1 MGGQLPAEVG
11 EFADF
16 LRALTRRLDRGTGWY
31 GVFARRDPKGLE
43 ACLDGHEVPPWDVV
57 QALLQDLSVHDGPQA
72 ARDAAARAADLYR
85 ASVRVYDTE
94 VGGAA
99 ALRERLEA
107 MGREQHRAAGRERHL
122 QETLHTA
129 ADPAARDALTAD
141 LAWARDDRERA
152 TARCEELRARL
163 TAVTERSEGPG
174 HTAHGDDVPGDGHD
188 PARPGAGG
196 YPSGGRG
203 SDGRAGEGFGPD
215 HVERGGHGQQGSERE
230 LSRPVGF
237 GSGERGA
244 DEFGP
249 DGRAV
254 DGYDSA
260 HLQPG
265 GHGPRGPEREPL
277 LPDDLVPDGRAADG
291 YGPDHPRPGGRSPER
306 PERETLRADDGGTP
320 SRGGAPG
327 AAPESGL
334 EHPTPAARSRPRGA
348 RFAGVEA
355 DDGDG
360 GGGAAPPPDPAPAP
374 AVDAAEAPATP
385 RGARF
390 AGAYGDGGGPR
401 RRRRGGRDEG
411 ATHRAVREAARRG
424 EAHRAAAEAVT
435 RLGSLRAQGR
445 GGEAHMVLC
454 ETAAWPAPRLPVLAA
469 ELERAG
475 LGADV
480 ATLLWEM
487 ACLPPAR
494 LAAAAE
500 ALMRAGREAD
510 GERLLR
516 QSVARPVAETAHT
529 ALALVAAG
537 AGHEADLLLRAL
549 LRARSPEEAAG
560 AAGEDPATL
569 VPLLLDAADR
579 VSASS
584 RNDLALAL
592 RTAGLA

>member
-16 LRALTRRLDRGTGWY
+16 LRALARRLDRGTGWY

-94 VGGAA
+94 VGGAG
-99 ALRERLEA
+99 ALRGRLEA
-107 MGREQHRAAGRERHL
+107 MRSEQHRAAGRERHL

-163 TAVTERSEGPG
+163 TAVTERSEEPG

-196 YPSGGRG
+196 YPSGERG
-203 SDGRAGEGFGPD
+203 PDGRAAEGYGPD
-215 HVERGGHGQQGSERE
+215 HVERGGHGPQGAARE

-237 GSGERGA
+237 GSGGRGA
-244 DEFGP
+244 DGL
-249 DGRAV
+249 GA
-254 DGYDSA
+254 
-260 HLQPG
+260 
-265 GHGPRGPEREPL
+265 
-277 LPDDLVPDGRAADG
+277 DGRAAAG
-291 YGPDHPRPGGRSPER
+291 CGPDHPRPGGRTPER
-306 PERETLRADDGGTP
+306 PERETLRSDDGGTP
-320 SRGGAPG
+320 SRGGTPG

-360 GGGAAPPPDPAPAP
+360 GGGATPPPDLAPAP

-401 RRRRGGRDEG
+401 RRRRGGRDES

>member
-99 ALRERLEA
+99 VLRERLEA

-152 TARCEELRARL
+152 TARCEELSARL

-174 HTAHGDDVPGDGHD
+174 HTAHGDDVPGDAHD
-188 PARPGAGG
+188 P
-196 YPSGGRG
+196 
-203 SDGRAGEGFGPD
+203 
-215 HVERGGHGQQGSERE
+215 
-230 LSRPVGF
+230 
-237 GSGERGA
+237 
-244 DEFGP
+244 
-249 DGRAV
+249 
-254 DGYDSA
+254 A

-291 YGPDHPRPGGRSPER
+291 YGPDHPQPGGRSPER
-306 PERETLRADDGGTP
+306 PERETLRADGG
-320 SRGGAPG
+320 GGPG

-360 GGGAAPPPDPAPAP
+360 GGGAAPHPDPAPAP

-401 RRRRGGRDEG
+401 RRRRGGRDES

>member
-16 LRALTRRLDRGTGWY
+16 LRALTRRLDRGAGWY

-57 QALLQDLSVHDGPQA
+57 QALLQDLSVHDSPQA

-107 MGREQHRAAGRERHL
+107 MRSEQHRAAGRERHL

-129 ADPAARDALTAD
+129 ADPAARDALNAD

-152 TARCEELRARL
+152 TARCEELSARL
-163 TAVTERSEGPG
+163 TAL
-174 HTAHGDDVPGDGHD
+174 DDVPGDGHD
-188 PARPGAGG
+188 PARTGAGG
-196 YPSGGRG
+196 YPSGERG
-203 SDGRAGEGFGPD
+203 SDGRA
-215 HVERGGHGQQGSERE
+215 
-230 LSRPVGF
+230 
-237 GSGERGA
+237 
-244 DEFGP
+244 P
-249 DGRAV
+249 DGYGSDR
-254 DGYDSA
+254 
-260 HLQPG
+260 LQSG
-265 GHGPRGPEREPL
+265 GHGPGGPERGL

-291 YGPDHPRPGGRSPER
+291 YGPDHLQPGGRSPER
-306 PERETLRADDGGTP
+306 PERETLRPDGG
-320 SRGGAPG
+320 GDPG

-360 GGGAAPPPDPAPAP
+360 GGGAAPHPDPAPAP
-374 AVDAAEAPATP
+374 AVDTAEAPATP

-401 RRRRGGRDEG
+401 RRRRGGRDES

>member
-1 MGGQLPAEVG
+1 M
-11 EFADF
+11 
-16 LRALTRRLDRGTGWY
+16 
-31 GVFARRDPKGLE
+31 
-43 ACLDGHEVPPWDVV
+43 PPWDVV

-99 ALRERLEA
+99 GLRERLEA
-107 MGREQHRAAGRERHL
+107 MRREQHRAAGRERHL

-152 TARCEELRARL
+152 TARCEELSARL
-163 TAVTERSEGPG
+163 TAATERSEAPG
-174 HTAHGDDVPGDGHD
+174 HTAHGDDVPGDGHA
-188 PARPGAGG
+188 PARPAAGG
-196 YPSGGRG
+196 YPSDGRG
-203 SDGRAGEGFGPD
+203 
-215 HVERGGHGQQGSERE
+215 
-230 LSRPVGF
+230 
-237 GSGERGA
+237 
-244 DEFGP
+244 
-249 DGRAV
+249 
-254 DGYDSA
+254 
-260 HLQPG
+260 
-265 GHGPRGPEREPL
+265 
-277 LPDDLVPDGRAADG
+277 
-291 YGPDHPRPGGRSPER
+291 
-306 PERETLRADDGGTP
+306 
-320 SRGGAPG
+320 PG

-401 RRRRGGRDEG
+401 RRRRGGRDES
-411 ATHRAVREAARRG
+411 ATHRAVRDAARRG